1 MRALV
6 DDPDKHHFAA
16 AEPLL
21 GGAGLADQRPS
32 APPLSTTARG
42 SPPSTLEDQVLVA
55 PDRDK
60 EARRVAEPLADPA
73 VVAATQP
80 GPLEARCGIII
91 VRSHAAETGT
101 SVAARASRPSGHR

>member
-1 MRALV
+1 MRVLV

-16 AEPLL
+16 AEPRL
-21 GGAGLADQRPS
+21 GGAGLADQLAER
-32 APPLSTTARG
+32 AAAQHHRARLAAIA
-42 SPPSTLEDQVLVA
+42 LENQVLVA